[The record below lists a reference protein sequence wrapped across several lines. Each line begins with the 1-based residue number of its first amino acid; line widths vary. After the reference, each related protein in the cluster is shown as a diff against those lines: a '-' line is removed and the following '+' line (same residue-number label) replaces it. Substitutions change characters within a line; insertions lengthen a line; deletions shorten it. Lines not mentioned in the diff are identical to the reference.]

1 MNPAIHATIIA
12 ATQQEAVKE
21 KVEDKLREA
30 RALGASS
37 AAIFD
42 PADEAEQKLLDAAI
56 SSGNVVRTLDGRV
69 YLNERAVSDRQEG
82 QGYMALLIILVI
94 GSVIASVAVLAT
106 RAGG

>member
-1 MNPAIHATIIA
+1 VNPAIHAAIIA

-94 GSVIASVAVLAT
+94 ASVIASVAVLAT